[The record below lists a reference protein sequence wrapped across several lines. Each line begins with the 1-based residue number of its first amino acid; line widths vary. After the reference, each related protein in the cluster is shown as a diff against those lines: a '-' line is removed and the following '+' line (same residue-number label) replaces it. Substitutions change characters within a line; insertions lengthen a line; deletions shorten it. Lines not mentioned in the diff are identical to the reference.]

1 MYYTFNL
8 NENVIKQNCFKE
20 NKKKQ
25 QQPNKIHAMSNDCDE
40 RLIGNNHTT
49 KKKGQVNLC

>member
-20 NKKKQ
+20 NKKQQQKKEKQ
-25 QQPNKIHAMSNDCDE
+25 QQPNKSNLLE
-40 RLIGNNHTT
+40 IIIQ
-49 KKKGQVNLC
+49 KKGQVNLC